1 MKGVFSGPRGKRM
14 GTRRGRRKQKK
25 EEAEFPLLKAAG
37 CIGLI
42 ALSALAL
49 VWPHL
54 EMVKI
59 GYELARL
66 EAERNRLAQERR
78 VLRVEAAA
86 LRQLDRIEAIARGKL
101 KMVFPRPDQVIYVRV
116 RPGS

>member
-1 MKGVFSGPRGKRM
+1 MGARKGR
-14 GTRRGRRKQKK
+14 RRGPQPDL
-25 EEAEFPLLKAAG
+25 PLWRAAA
-37 CIGLI
+37 CVGLI

-59 GYELARL
+59 GYERGRL
-66 EAERNRLAQERR
+66 EAGRDRLAQERR

-101 KMVFPRPDQVIYVRV
+101 GMVFPRPEQVIYVKV
-116 RPGS
+116 PPGDRR